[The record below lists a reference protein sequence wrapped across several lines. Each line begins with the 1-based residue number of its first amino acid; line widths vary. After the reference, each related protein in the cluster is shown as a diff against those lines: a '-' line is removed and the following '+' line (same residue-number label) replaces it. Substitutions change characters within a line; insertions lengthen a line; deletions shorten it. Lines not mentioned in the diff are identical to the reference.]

1 MKELINEHIDNSP
14 AMNEAFEN
22 LMSFIKTNRFTSK
35 EVNRS
40 DKVLKS
46 LTKQIWSRFYMYQ
59 KRQQRVANNRNM
71 SVLPMDKK
79 FIDGF
84 MSVIKTEQDI
94 RKNVYEQVGRE
105 INLLDKLYKGT
116 RSAKTTPEQFKERL
130 KENKTKIMTVVSHI
144 INAIALETTL
154 HYLDI
159 NMDLDMDSIE
169 GKNKKKV
176 LKNMRDGSKKFTDEL
191 VDGVG
196 RAVSDRANK
205 R

>member
-59 KRQQRVANNRNM
+59 KRQQRVANNRGM

-84 MSVIKTEQDI
+84 MTIIKTEQDI
-94 RKNVYEQVGRE
+94 RKNVYEQVGSE
-105 INLLDKLYKGT
+105 INLLDNLYKGT
-116 RSAKTTPEQFKERL
+116 RSARTSKKEFKERL
-130 KENKTKIMTVVSHI
+130 KQNKTKIMAVVSQI

-159 NMDLDMDSIE
+159 NMDLDMDSID
-169 GKNKKKV
+169 GNNKKKV
-176 LKNMRDGSKKFTDEL
+176 LKNMRDGSKKITDQL